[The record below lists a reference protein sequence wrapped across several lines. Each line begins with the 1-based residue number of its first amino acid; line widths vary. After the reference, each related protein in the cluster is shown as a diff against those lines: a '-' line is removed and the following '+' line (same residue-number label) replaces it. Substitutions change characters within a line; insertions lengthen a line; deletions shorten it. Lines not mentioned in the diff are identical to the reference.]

1 MTEKRRA
8 ELETDLAT
16 WRAERDQLEAAWPP
30 HGVKPDHLRRI
41 EELEEL
47 IEAGRKELASFGSDG
62 G

>member
-1 MTEKRRA
+1 
-8 ELETDLAT
+8 
-16 WRAERDQLEAAWPP
+16 LEAAWPP